1 MNLKAFVLC
10 LLAAALAGEPV
21 FAKTLVGWV
30 DRVKVYPGAI
40 ALRARMD
47 TGADGSSLRVSS
59 MHQFERDA
67 KPWLRVEIT
76 DRRGHLHTLEAPVVR
91 HIRIKRHTGEPGR
104 RPVIELG
111 VCVGTVYKD
120 VQASVT
126 DRGRLNYP
134 LLIGRNFLAGDF
146 LIDSAETYSLE
157 PACAQAP
164 R

>member
-1 MNLKAFVLC
+1 MNAKAFILC
-10 LLAAALAGEPV
+10 LLAGALAGGPV
-21 FAKTLVGWV
+21 FAKTVVGWV
-30 DRVKVYPGAI
+30 DRAKVYPGGI

-47 TGADGSSLRVSS
+47 SGADSSSLRVRS
-59 MHQFERDA
+59 MRRFERDGT
-67 KPWLRVEIT
+67 PWLRVQVT
-76 DRRGHLHTLEAPVVR
+76 DRRGHVHTLEAPVVR
-91 HIRIKRHTGEPGR
+91 HIRIKRHTGEPSR

-134 LLIGRNFLAGDF
+134 LLIGRDFLAGDF
-146 LIDSAETYSLE
+146 MIDSARRYTLE
-157 PACAQAP
+157 PACTQAP